1 MIITNVFFTSDV
13 ECIPGEQVKI
23 RAGVN
28 STVQPFTQWEK
39 SNKGFFFSSFLFF
52 PPPLLPNQR
61 IELWRKLYIQRKIS
75 DNKRKSFGPRE
86 VVLIC
91 Q

>member
-28 STVQPFTQWEK
+28 STVRPFTQWEK
-39 SNKGFFFSSFLFF
+39 SNKGFFFFSFLFF
-52 PPPLLPNQR
+52 PLHCCQTKESSYGEN
-61 IELWRKLYIQRKIS
+61 YT
-75 DNKRKSFGPRE
+75 FRE
-86 VVLIC
+86 KYQITRENHLDSEK
-91 Q
+91 